1 MRKITFIF
9 TMAAMFAISS
19 SYSQDGNTI
28 NDPIDLDGSTTTP
41 DLLNLGPATNSGL
54 EPLCSTA
61 PDIFF
66 KHTISTGDNKF
77 VFEIRTTAV
86 AVSATSS
93 FQLLKATNGD
103 LNTLQESYCAN
114 YTVESGVGGIS
125 QGIIENVTQGDVY
138 YLRVFKPTGLTDA
151 QLRAL
156 AEASTISMVSSY
168 DSTLSIES
176 PDHNSF
182 KIIVKPNSIT
192 FYNNTDYRNFSINA
206 IDGKQVMSK
215 NNNETLKSIDIS
227 SLDRGVYILTVENNG
242 AFQARKFV
250 KN

>member
-1 MRKITFIF
+1 MRKTTFIF
-9 TMAAMFAISS
+9 TMAAMFAIFS

-54 EPLCSTA
+54 EPMCSTA

-66 KHTISTGDNKF
+66 KHTISAGDNKF
-77 VFEIRTTAV
+77 IFEIRTTAV
-86 AVSATSS
+86 AVSSTSS

-114 YTVESGVGGIS
+114 YNVESGVGGVS
-125 QGIIENVTQGDVY
+125 QGIIENVIQGDVY

-156 AEASTISMVSSY
+156 ADASTISMVSSY
-168 DSTLSIES
+168 DSTLSFES
-176 PDHNSF
+176 PEQNAF
-182 KIIVKPNSIT
+182 KLIVKRNSIE
-192 FYNNTDYRNFSINA
+192 FHNNVDYKNFSVYA
-206 IDGKQVMSK
+206 IDGKQVMSQK
-215 NNNETLKSIDIS
+215 TNESLKSIDIS
-227 SLDRGVYILTVENNG
+227 MLDRGIFILRVENDG
-242 AFQARKFV
+242 ASQAHKFV